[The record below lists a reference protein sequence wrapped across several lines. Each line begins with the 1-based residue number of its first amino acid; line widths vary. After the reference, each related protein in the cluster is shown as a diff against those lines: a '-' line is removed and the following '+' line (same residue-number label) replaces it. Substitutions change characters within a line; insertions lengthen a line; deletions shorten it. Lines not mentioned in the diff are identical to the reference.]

1 MHYKQGILA
10 LFFGISFLHVFTI
23 SDAYAYIDPGTG
35 SLIIQIIIGALVGA
49 GITVKIYWYKIKEKI
64 SHIIKKDAWIL

>member
-1 MHYKQGILA
+1 MQYKQGILP
-10 LFFGISFLHVFTI
+10 LIFGISLLHVFTI

-35 SLIIQIIIGALVGA
+35 SLVIQVIVGALIGA

-64 SHIIKKDAWIL
+64 SHINKKDE

>member
-1 MHYKQGILA
+1 LKYRQGILP
-10 LFFGISFLHVFTI
+10 LIFGISLLHVFTI

-35 SLIIQIIIGALVGA
+35 SLVIQVILGALVGV

-64 SHIIKKDAWIL
+64 SHINKKDE

>member
-1 MHYKQGILA
+1 MQYKQGILP
-10 LFFGISFLHVFTI
+10 LIFGISLLHVFTI

-35 SLIIQIIIGALVGA
+35 SLVIQVIVGALVGT

-64 SHIIKKDAWIL
+64 SHINKKDE

>member
-1 MHYKQGILA
+1 MKYRQGILP
-10 LFFGISFLHVFTI
+10 LIFGISLLHVFTI

-35 SLIIQIIIGALVGA
+35 SLVIQVILGALVGV

-64 SHIIKKDAWIL
+64 SHINKKDE